1 MKDTSFRWAIPVAL
15 SLTTVLLV
23 AGCGGGG
30 GGHGGGYFPPT
41 TSTGNGD
48 NGTADTYGGFLSYI
62 LALLGASPETGEAAD
77 VSQFDPPATS
87 ETKEAVATP

>member
-23 AGCGGGG
+23 SGCGG
-30 GGHGGGYFPPT
+30 GGHGGGFFPPT
-41 TSTGNGD
+41 TSTGSGD
-48 NGTADTYGGFLSYI
+48 GGTADPYGGFISYI
-62 LALLGASPETGEAAD
+62 MALLGASPEAGEAAD
-77 VSQFDPPATS
+77 VSQFDPPGTS